1 MQECVVDL
9 EPVTCKPSVKSE
21 GVGCRACLKP
31 HEGNRLKDVQ
41 QQHIQNGDPNLP
53 ERPASLLYVHVLWVQ
68 YVHFCHLKNF
78 ESVSPTF
85 NGKIHPPFSRQ
96 SLCRQAQKQ
105 TTHQHPRH
113 RDPNRPACP
122 RLMHHPRH
130 PHRPHNP
137 PVQCKTSIGTCALIP
152 LCYATQQQQ
161 NTWSHL

>member
-1 MQECVVDL
+1 MIRCRGQKQGSGCLVF
-9 EPVTCKPSVKSE
+9 KNE
-21 GVGCRACLKP
+21 GKR
-31 HEGNRLKDVQ
+31 Q
-41 QQHIQNGDPNLP
+41 QQHITKTGEPNQ

-96 SLCRQAQKQ
+96 SLCLPAQKQ
-105 TTHQHPRH
+105 TTHHPHPRH
-113 RDPNRPACP
+113 PDPKRPACP
-122 RLMHHPRH
+122 RLMHHPCH
-130 PHRPHNP
+130 QHRPHNP

>member
-9 EPVTCKPSVKSE
+9 EPVTCKPECKSE

-31 HEGNRLKDVQ
+31 HEGNRLR
-41 QQHIQNGDPNLP
+41 
-53 ERPASLLYVHVLWVQ
+53 RPTATYPKRRTKPTRKTRVPSVRACLVGPIRAFLY
-68 YVHFCHLKNF
+68 LKNL

-96 SLCRQAQKQ
+96 SLCLPAQKQ
-105 TTHQHPRH
+105 TTHHHPRH

-122 RLMHHPRH
+122 RLMHHPCH
-130 PHRPHNP
+130 QHRSHNP